1 MQSRTKNAIA
11 AVVGLSVVVA
21 AIAAFVVQHPSPT
34 QDDVRAVKDGG
45 TDAATT
51 SSNQTAA
58 APAQAASNDSDIPP
72 QVQAQLDIAGQQAQA
87 RIVTPLAT
95 VIGDYKANEVDG
107 DNKYRG
113 KYIHFRG
120 VAGSVEKDVSGK
132 PLLSVTTTDPASDD
146 HVSVRFDADGLK
158 NVASVRPGQIIDLSC
173 VGDGKGLA
181 TPRFTSCSFL
191 SGDSVSAPYAA
202 LQSEN
207 SAAATDDPIYQPSFD
222 CTKQKGAA
230 YWLICH
236 DADLAAADVRLD
248 RIMHGLKNRA
258 QAADNLANST
268 EVAQKF
274 TDTLRLALQQRNQCT
289 DVPCLAAWY
298 YRAEKAGSEG
308 VAKLD
313 SLIEQAKLARS
324 LSE

>member
-11 AVVGLSVVVA
+11 AVVGLSLVAA

-34 QDDVRAVKDGG
+34 QEEVRAVKDGG

-58 APAQAASNDSDIPP
+58 ASAQAASNNSDIPP

-87 RIVTPLAT
+87 RIVTPLAM
-95 VIGDYKANEVDG
+95 VIDDYKANEVDG

-248 RIMHGLKNRA
+248 RIAHKLQNQA
-258 QAADNLANST
+258 QTIDNLGASSNSP
-268 EVAQKF
+268 EQFRNSLRSMLQK
-274 TDTLRLALQQRNQCT
+274 RNQCT
-289 DVPCLAAWY
+289 DVPCLAEWY
-298 YRAEKAGSEG
+298 YGMERKFGDAS
-308 VAKLD
+308 VKLD
-313 SLIEQAKLARS
+313 TFIEQAKLERS
-324 LSE
+324 LQE